1 MKRIALLL
9 VFVMALLLVSCSGNN
24 DVRGEVIELGS
35 TSDNKY
41 ENKFFGIGCK
51 LNDDWTFL
59 SNGEIREMN
68 DITNDMGDD
77 EMASTLETAEIIYD
91 MSAVKSNSSG
101 DIVIN
106 IENLGII
113 SSATMKEEEYA
124 AASIEGVKSTFEEL
138 QATNINAKEDSVT
151 FAGINHAAIKVNCEI
166 SGINGNRRHTHSAGH
181 DRNTHS
187 VIIARISLNRTDIID
202 KLCIGEKIFG
212 NKLCSERVAR
222 HQNSFCKIVGSCIYM
237 RGGVK
242 LFCHFFI

>member
-1 MKRIALLL
+1 MKRIAAFLLAS
-9 VFVMALLLVSCSGNN
+9 VMMFLLISCSGNS

-35 TSDNKY
+35 TLDNKY

-51 LNDDWTFL
+51 LDGDWTFL

-77 EMASTLETAEIIYD
+77 EMASKLEKAEIIYD

-101 DIVIN
+101 NIVIN

-151 FAGINHAAIKVNCEI
+151 FAGSNHAAIKVNCEI
-166 SGINGNRRHTHSAGH
+166 SGIKVFQTVVCYKKDKYMAC
-181 DRNTHS
+181 
-187 VIIARISLNRTDIID
+187 IAITSYVNDTTDEM
-202 KLCIGEKIFG
+202 LSYFYA
-212 NKLCSERVAR
+212 L
-222 HQNSFCKIVGSCIYM
+222 
-237 RGGVK
+237 
-242 LFCHFFI
+242 

>member
-101 DIVIN
+101 NIVIN

-166 SGINGNRRHTHSAGH
+166 SGIKVYQTVVCYKKEKYMAC
-181 DRNTHS
+181 
-187 VIIARISLNRTDIID
+187 IAITSYVTDTTND
-202 KLCIGEKIFG
+202 MLSYFYA
-212 NKLCSERVAR
+212 L
-222 HQNSFCKIVGSCIYM
+222 
-237 RGGVK
+237 
-242 LFCHFFI
+242 

>member
-101 DIVIN
+101 NIAIN

-113 SSATMKEEEYA
+113 SSATMKEDEYA
-124 AASIEGVKSTFEEL
+124 AS
-138 QATNINAKEDSVT
+138 SV
-151 FAGINHAAIKVNCEI
+151 G
-166 SGINGNRRHTHSAGH
+166 R
-181 DRNTHS
+181 
-187 VIIARISLNRTDIID
+187 
-202 KLCIGEKIFG
+202 
-212 NKLCSERVAR
+212 
-222 HQNSFCKIVGSCIYM
+222 
-237 RGGVK
+237 
-242 LFCHFFI
+242 

>member
-101 DIVIN
+101 NIVIN

-113 SSATMKEEEYA
+113 SSATMKEDEYA
-124 AASIEGVKSTFEEL
+124 ASSVEGIKSTFEDLMAE
-138 QATNINAKEDSVT
+138 NISVKKTTVT
-151 FAGINHAAIKVNCEI
+151 FAGGSHAAIEVGCEI
-166 SGINGNRRHTHSAGH
+166 SGIKVYQKVVCYKKDKYMAC
-181 DRNTHS
+181 
-187 VIIARISLNRTDIID
+187 IALTSYNEDTTDEMLSYFYAI
-202 KLCIGEKIFG
+202 
-212 NKLCSERVAR
+212 
-222 HQNSFCKIVGSCIYM
+222 
-237 RGGVK
+237 
-242 LFCHFFI
+242 